1 MPGAKTFNSPGFH
14 TASNLIPDVTY
25 TLSVFA
31 VLNGEESTP
40 ASIQVTTTPDGK
52 PTLQWEVFLHG
63 LEGL

>member
-25 TLSVFA
+25 TISVFA

-40 ASIQVTTTPDGK
+40 VSAVFTTTPDGK
-52 PTLQWEVFLHG
+52 PMLQWEVFLHD

>member
-25 TLSVFA
+25 TISVFA

-40 ASIQVTTTPDGK
+40 VSAVFTTTPDGK
-52 PTLQWEVFLHG
+52 PTLP
-63 LEGL
+63 